1 MDSIWVLLK
10 KDFKQF
16 TRNKIYSILSLV
28 GLILFIVV
36 FWILPDTIDES
47 ISLGI
52 VHHDLGELISSL
64 EEEEGVELVDFSN
77 EQSLGR
83 VLSGEGVLWRMS
95 DGELLEQGPN
105 DKKPK
110 DARKVVLAA
119 GVVFPPDFLRLTA
132 GGQESL
138 VKVLINDDTPTAI
151 RAVLPTMVREITFAI
166 VNVPLPITVPN
177 EQDVIIGVDRLGSQ
191 VSIRERMRPMLAFF
205 VLMME
210 TFALS
215 SLIADEISKKTVVA
229 VLATPATVQ
238 QVLVAKTIFGALLAL
253 SQAIVLLVAVQGF
266 TTSNWHMLLVATILG
281 ALMFS
286 SIAML
291 VGSWGK
297 DFLENLFLVMLF
309 IIPLMIPAINAL
321 FPGSAPTWIRFVPSY
336 GIMQTL
342 LDVTAYGAAWGDILP
357 LLGMSALWTLGLM
370 VVGLF
375 VLRRKVV
382 RL

>member
-1 MDSIWVLLK
+1 MGSILVLLK

-52 VHHDLGELISSL
+52 IHHDLGELISSL
-64 EEEEGVELVDFSN
+64 EEEEGLNLVDFSN

-83 VLSGEGVLWRMS
+83 VLSGEVVLWRTL
-95 DGELLEQGPN
+95 DGELLEQGPK

-110 DARKVVLAA
+110 DANRIALAA
-119 GVVFPPDFLRLTA
+119 GIVFPPDFLRLA
-132 GGQESL
+132 ASKQESV
-138 VKVLINDDTPTAI
+138 VKVLINDDTPAAI
-151 RAVLPTMVREITFAI
+151 RAVLPAMVREITFAI
-166 VNVPLPITVPN
+166 ANVPLPITAPH
-177 EQDVIIGVDRLGSQ
+177 EDDVIIGVDRLGSQ
-191 VSIRERMRPMLAFF
+191 VSMRERMRPMLAFF

-253 SQAIVLLVAVQGF
+253 GQAIILLVAVQGF
-266 TTSNWHMLLVATILG
+266 TASNWLMLLVATILG

-309 IIPLMIPAINAL
+309 IIPLMIPAISAL

-342 LDVTAYGAAWGDILP
+342 LDVTAYSATWSDILP
-357 LLGMSALWTLGLM
+357 LLGMSVLWTFGLM
-370 VVGLF
+370 LVGLL